1 MYIPKYRPP
10 HTGGR
15 ALDKPLSTLL
25 VYLESA
31 IRLDE
36 QLLLDARTQPC
47 DHCDSSGKTQ
57 DTFDKMCEH
66 CTPAHC
72 AMGARTDGLSQIGSF
87 SLCQEHLTEERRE
100 S

>member
-1 MYIPKYRPP
+1 MSVRQYKLPN
-10 HTGGR
+10 TGGR

-47 DHCDSSGKTQ
+47 DHCDSSGKAQ
-57 DTFDKMCEH
+57 NTFDKMCSH
-66 CTPAHC
+66 CTPFHC
-72 AMGARTDGLSQIGSF
+72 SMCARTDGLTQIGSF
-87 SLCQEHLTEERRE
+87 SLCRKHLAEERRE